1 MYKNSRKFLKVLALL
16 LCEANNIGGMKSSAS
31 GNGNLQLITQNTKNI
46 NKVNKENTNLIKQ
59 NPIKALLFTLLGIA
73 GLSIGGALIHNYLV
87 NNDEPTFDE
96 KNVIFDNS
104 EILKIIEDLKKKA
117 PEIQKASKNQD
128 YSKFKTTW
136 EGLSYLLGEDA
147 TKFVEEN
154 YPEWKERLSKN
165 SYKNWQYYYGYES
178 FALMS
183 MAFTL
188 RLAAL
193 KKYQHDDIKN
203 NELLLGENLPNFTL
217 KPCNNDGNIRKK
229 RLEKVIVEDN
239 DILRS
244 AHKFLLEHPDYL
256 SVKIGFLNAGDPY
269 DPNGFLPNH
278 GSALEEYLSMNTSL
292 VRDLSGKEFRKGQ
305 GKQGFYTTRQ
315 DFPPVCNWGESS
327 TIDTVRERLTGPG
340 RDFYHQRGIMSR
352 NVYLIR
358 NLGDCNKNDYK
369 NDSSFPFNVPN
380 KYSAEFNPPKD
391 GLGAI
396 KFCILSIAGLEDRTK
411 PENEKIL
418 NKYGKLSISKDNK
431 KGATVYQTWEKITKT
446 QCEFVLKA
454 FIKEGVRVPFLCAF
468 GAGCF
473 GGKASMV
480 AKCFRELLIDKGY
493 IDRFDRVVF
502 PIGYDKNNFKAFES
516 EFCKK

>member
-1 MYKNSRKFLKVLALL
+1 MDKNSKKLLKILALL
-16 LCEANNIGGMKSSAS
+16 LCKANNIGGMKSNAS
-31 GNGNLQLITQNTKNI
+31 ENGNLQLITQNTKNI
-46 NKVNKENTNLIKQ
+46 NKANKENTNWIKQ
-59 NPIKALLFTLLGIA
+59 NPIKSLLIGLFGVA
-73 GLSIGGALIHNYLV
+73 GLVLGEEIIRHNFFA
-87 NNDEPTFDE
+87 NSNEPTFDE
-96 KNVIFDNS
+96 KNVISDNS
-104 EILKIIEDLKKKA
+104 EELKIIKDLEKKA
-117 PEIQKASKNQD
+117 PEIQKASQSND
-128 YSKFKTTW
+128 HSNFETTW

-183 MAFTL
+183 MAFIL
-188 RLAAL
+188 RSAAL
-193 KKYQHDDIKN
+193 KKYKHDDIKN

-327 TIDTVRERLTGPG
+327 TIDTVRERLTGPE
-340 RDFYHQRGIMSR
+340 RDFYHERGIMSR

-369 NDSSFPFNVPN
+369 NDLSFPFRFPN

-396 KFCILSIAGLEDRTK
+396 RFCILSIAGLEDRTGEVLDRLGK
-411 PENEKIL
+411 SLIYEN
-418 NKYGKLSISKDNK
+418 NKNGP
-431 KGATVYQTWEKITKT
+431 TVYQTWEKITKT

-473 GGKASMV
+473 GGNASMV
-480 AKCFRELLIDKGY
+480 AKCFKELLIDEGY
-493 IDRFDRVVF
+493 IDYFDYVVL
-502 PIGYDKNNFKAFES
+502 PIGYDKNNFKTFKD
-516 EFCKK
+516 EFRKM

>member
-1 MYKNSRKFLKVLALL
+1 MDKNSRKFLKVLALL

-46 NKVNKENTNLIKQ
+46 NKANKENTNWIKQ
-59 NPIKALLFTLLGIA
+59 NPIKSLLIGLFGVA
-73 GLSIGGALIHNYLV
+73 GLVLGEEIIRHKFFANSN
-87 NNDEPTFDE
+87 EPTFDE
-96 KNVIFDNS
+96 KNVISDND

-244 AHKFLLEHPDYL
+244 AHKFLLNHPGL
-256 SVKIGFLNAGDPY
+256 NVKIGFLNAGDPY
-269 DPNGFLPNH
+269 EPNGFLPNH
-278 GSALEEYLSMNTSL
+278 GSALEECLSMNTTL
-292 VRDLSGKEFRKGQ
+292 VRDLSGKEFRKDQ

-315 DFPPVCNWGESS
+315 NFPPVCDGDTSP
-327 TIDTVRERLTGPG
+327 TIEDVRERQIGSG
-340 RDFYHQRGIMSR
+340 RSFYHQRGIMSR
-352 NVYLIR
+352 NVRLIR

-369 NDSSFPFNVPN
+369 HDSSFPFEFPN
-380 KYSAEFNPPKD
+380 KHFDEFNPPKD

-396 KFCILSIAGLEDRTK
+396 KFCILSIAGLEDRSKTVLEKFGDEFINANDTK
-411 PENEKIL
+411 SP
-418 NKYGKLSISKDNK
+418 
-431 KGATVYQTWEKITKT
+431 TVHQIWEKITKT

-454 FIKEGVRVPFLCAF
+454 FINEGVKIPFLCAF

-480 AKCFRELLIDKGY
+480 AKCFKELLIDEGY
-493 IDRFDRVVF
+493 VDHFDYVVF
-502 PIGYDKNNFKAFES
+502 PIGYNENNYKAFKNA
-516 EFCKK
+516 FGKK

>member
-1 MYKNSRKFLKVLALL
+1 MNKNSKKLLKILALL
-16 LCEANNIGGMKSSAS
+16 LCEANNIGGMKSNADE
-31 GNGNLQLITQNTKNI
+31 NRNLQLITQNSKNTS
-46 NKVNKENTNLIKQ
+46 KSNKENTNWTKQ
-59 NPIKALLFTLLGIA
+59 NPIKSLFIGLFGVA
-73 GLSIGGALIHNYLV
+73 GLVAVEEVIRRNFFT
-87 NNDEPTFDE
+87 NNNEPTFDE
-96 KNVIFDNS
+96 KNVTFDSS

-117 PEIQKASKNQD
+117 PEIQNASENQD

-188 RLAAL
+188 RSAAL
-193 KKYQHDDIKN
+193 KKYKHDDIKN

-278 GSALEEYLSMNTSL
+278 GHALEEYLSMNTSL

-315 DFPPVCNWGESS
+315 DFPPVCNWHENP
-327 TIDTVRERLTGPG
+327 TIDNVRKRLTGPR

-358 NLGDCNKNDYK
+358 NLGDYSKNDYK
-369 NDSSFPFNVPN
+369 NDSSFPFRFPN

-396 KFCILSIAGLEDRTK
+396 RFCILSIAGLEDRTGEVLDRLGK
-411 PENEKIL
+411 SLIYEN
-418 NKYGKLSISKDNK
+418 NKNGP
-431 KGATVYQTWEKITKT
+431 TVYQTWEKITKT

-454 FIKEGVRVPFLCAF
+454 FIKEGVKVPFLCAF

-480 AKCFRELLIDKGY
+480 AKCFKELLIDEGY
-493 IDRFDRVVF
+493 INYFDYVVF
-502 PIGYDKNNFKAFES
+502 PIGYDEDNFKAFKYA
-516 EFCKK
+516 FNKIN

>member
-1 MYKNSRKFLKVLALL
+1 MDKNSRKFLKVLALL

-31 GNGNLQLITQNTKNI
+31 ENRNLQLITQNSKNI
-46 NKVNKENTNLIKQ
+46 NKTNKENTNWIKQ
-59 NPIKALLFTLLGIA
+59 NPIKSLLIGLFGVA
-73 GLSIGGALIHNYLV
+73 GLVLGEEIIRHNFFA
-87 NNDEPTFDE
+87 NSNEPTFDE
-96 KNVIFDNS
+96 KNVISDNS
-104 EILKIIEDLKKKA
+104 EELKIIKDLEKKA
-117 PEIQKASKNQD
+117 PEIQKASQSND
-128 YSKFKTTW
+128 HSNFETTW

-183 MAFTL
+183 MAFIL
-188 RLAAL
+188 RSAAL
-193 KKYQHDDIKN
+193 KKYKHDDIKN

-315 DFPPVCNWGESS
+315 DFPPVCDWYEKP
-327 TIDTVRERLTGPG
+327 TIDTVRERLTGSG
-340 RDFYHQRGIMSR
+340 RVFYHQRGIMSR

-369 NDSSFPFNVPN
+369 NDSSFPFRFPN
-380 KYSAEFNPPKD
+380 KYSAEFNPPKN

-396 KFCILSIAGLEDRTK
+396 RFCILSIAGLEDRSK
-411 PENEKIL
+411 QIL
-418 NKYGKLSISKDNK
+418 DKFGELSISKDNK

-454 FIKEGVRVPFLCAF
+454 FIKEGVKVPFLCAF

-473 GGKASMV
+473 GGKAEMV
-480 AKCFRELLIDKGY
+480 AKCFKELLIDEGY

-502 PIGYDKNNFKAFES
+502 PIGYDKNNFKAFEN
-516 EFCKK
+516 EFSKK